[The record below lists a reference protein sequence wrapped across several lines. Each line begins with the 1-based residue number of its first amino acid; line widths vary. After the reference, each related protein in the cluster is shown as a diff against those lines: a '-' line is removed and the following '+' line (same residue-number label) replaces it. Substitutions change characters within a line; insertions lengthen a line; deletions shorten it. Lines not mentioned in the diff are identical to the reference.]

1 MIDDDGSRGAPA
13 RSSALSARDRA
24 ILDLEQSAPA
34 SPGQKEA
41 LIRREL
47 GLGVARY
54 QQLLN
59 SLMDRPAALAYAP
72 LVVGRLQ
79 RLRDQRARARADRS
93 FGPTPR

>member
-1 MIDDDGSRGAPA
+1 MTDEGSRGTGVRAG
-13 RSSALSARDRA
+13 ALSTLDRA
-24 ILDLEQSAPA
+24 ILDLEQSPPA
-34 SPGQKEA
+34 TPGQKEA

-59 SLMDRPAALAYAP
+59 SLIDRPAALAYAP

>member
-1 MIDDDGSRGAPA
+1 MTDESSTSTGVRA
-13 RSSALSARDRA
+13 SALSARDRA
-24 ILDLEQSAPA
+24 ILDLEQSATA
-34 SPGQKEA
+34 SPGQREA

-59 SLMDRPAALAYAP
+59 SLIDRPAALAYAP